1 VERSSG
7 RSYVV
12 KTMCGTGDLRA
23 RMHNEMDIMNQLNH
37 KRLIRLMDAFENSRS
52 MSLITELAG
61 GGDLMDVL
69 VRRSYFTESDIAN
82 YIRQVLEGLQYMHS
96 RGIAHLGLTPG
107 DIYFSRADGDDIQI
121 GDFGL
126 ARRIFDTKLSSLNYG
141 MPEFVA
147 PETANGQGVGLAAD
161 MWSVGVISYL
171 LLSGISPFR
180 GETDSDTLRKV
191 QAGEINFDP
200 DAFKNISADAK
211 DFIANLLLFSADT
224 RLNVTQA
231 LDHSWLKRAA
241 APVADDHHI
250 DTDRLKNYYGRY
262 RDWYANASCRTWYR
276 LRPLAG
282 AFTDPSRMVYPP
294 GIEYTPRCS
303 PEPRRKLSFEGP
315 KNENVPFEYPGYDS
329 TMVSSESQYQYGP
342 DTYLLQL
349 RDVDFPVRLRQY
361 MKVASHRSPSFAVR
375 MSEGNYDIKLPAIH
389 ERRRFTDIMDEE
401 IDDERKSRM
410 YQRYSTN
417 EPYQYYQHQ
426 PRRLKHELGS
436 RSDGHGEAEALLEI
450 KRDGMAPFLREK
462 PKTVAMILNQAA
474 QFSCMA
480 VGDPQPVIQ
489 WYKNDVLIMPG
500 QRVSIE
506 EQENGSSILRIDATC
521 LFDCGVYKVVAR
533 NRSGQTV
540 AKARL
545 VMGDTPSA
553 PDSPDGPEIS
563 DTEILLRWK
572 VPRSDG
578 NSSVLCYS
586 LQQKFADATDW
597 IELADNVD
605 HEFFLVRN
613 LTPRTEYQFRLAARN
628 KFGWSD
634 RSIPTKRIMTKS
646 AGSPKVLITR
656 AMKYLQQLTES
667 GHIVSGAE
675 DAQAPM
681 DYTVETDP
689 STFEPG
695 SPTEQFTFIAEIAR
709 GRFSLVAKCAHKV
722 HNKMFAAKIVTKDD
736 SSAQELAVLRT
747 LCHERIVALHQIY
760 ACDDLYVFIMEKLQG
775 MDVLTF
781 LSQRHEYTEQMVA
794 SIITQILDGLQ
805 YLHWRGIA
813 HLDLQPDNVLLSSS
827 RSLDVKLCDVGSA
840 QRVSKLGTLVQ
851 CPHSLQAYTAPEIL
865 NEEPAFPQ
873 SDIWSLGVLTY
884 VLLSGVSPFSGATDD
899 ETRLNVTYVRY
910 RFEPLYKEISMEAT
924 RFLML
929 LFKRCPGKRPSAEET
944 LEHRWLQPSEH
955 MLKKRERASFFGN
968 RLKEYTEEYHKQR
981 RLVSTTPEYILSS
994 FGLGLSRSMSNQTD
1008 IFTAY

>member
-1 VERSSG
+1 
-7 RSYVV
+7 
-12 KTMCGTGDLRA
+12 
-23 RMHNEMDIMNQLNH
+23 MN
-37 KRLIRLMDAFENSRS
+37 A
-52 MSLITELAG
+52 
-61 GGDLMDVL
+61 
-69 VRRSYFTESDIAN
+69 
-82 YIRQVLEGLQYMHS
+82 
-96 RGIAHLGLTPG
+96 
-107 DIYFSRADGDDIQI
+107 
-121 GDFGL
+121 
-126 ARRIFDTKLSSLNYG
+126 
-141 MPEFVA
+141 
-147 PETANGQGVGLAAD
+147 
-161 MWSVGVISYL
+161 
-171 LLSGISPFR
+171 
-180 GETDSDTLRKV
+180 
-191 QAGEINFDP
+191 
-200 DAFKNISADAK
+200 
-211 DFIANLLLFSADT
+211 
-224 RLNVTQA
+224 
-231 LDHSWLKRAA
+231 
-241 APVADDHHI
+241 
-250 DTDRLKNYYGRY
+250 
-262 RDWYANASCRTWYR
+262 
-276 LRPLAG
+276 
-282 AFTDPSRMVYPP
+282 
-294 GIEYTPRCS
+294 
-303 PEPRRKLSFEGP
+303 
-315 KNENVPFEYPGYDS
+315 
-329 TMVSSESQYQYGP
+329 VSSESQYQYGP

-361 MKVASHRSPSFAVR
+361 MKVASNRSPSFAVR
-375 MSEGNYDIKLPAIH
+375 MSETNFDHRIPAIH

-401 IDDERKSRM
+401 IDDERKSRI

-417 EPYQYYQHQ
+417 EPYQYYQ
-426 PRRLKHELGS
+426 PRRLKHELGT
-436 RSDGHGEAEALLEI
+436 RSDVHSEAEALLEI

-462 PKTVAMILNQAA
+462 PKTVAMLLNQTA

-500 QRVSIE
+500 QRISVQE
-506 EQENGSSILRIDATC
+506 NENGSSILKIESTA

-533 NRSGQTV
+533 NKSGQTV

-545 VMGDTPSA
+545 VMGDTPSE
-553 PDSPDGPEIS
+553 PDSPEWPEIS

-597 IELADNVD
+597 MELADNID

-646 AGSPKVLITR
+646 TGSPKVLITR

-667 GHIVSGAE
+667 GQIITSPDDSSV
-675 DAQAPM
+675 PM
-681 DYTVETDP
+681 DYTTETEPP
-689 STFEPG
+689 STKKE
-695 SPTEQFTFIAEIAR
+695 SPTEEFTFIAEISR

-722 HNKMFAAKIVTKDD
+722 HGKMFAAKIVGKDD
-736 SSAQELAVLRT
+736 DSTQELAVLRT
-747 LCHERIVALHQIY
+747 LCHERIVALHKVY
-760 ACDDLYVFIMEKLQG
+760 VYDELYVFIMEKLQG

-805 YLHWRGIA
+805 YLHWRGMS
-813 HLDLQPDNVLLSSS
+813 HLDLQPDNVLLTSA
-827 RSLDVKLCDVGSA
+827 RSLDVKLCDMGSA
-840 QRVSKLGTLVQ
+840 QRVSKLGTAVR
-851 CPHSLQAYTAPEIL
+851 CPRTLPAYTAPEIL

-884 VLLSGVSPFSGATDD
+884 VLLSGVSPFSGKTDD
-899 ETRLNVTYVRY
+899 ETRLNITYVRY
-910 RFEPLYKEISMEAT
+910 QFEPLYKEISMEAT

-968 RLKEYTEEYHKQR
+968 RLKEYTEEYHQQR
-981 RLVSTTPEYILSS
+981 RLVSTTPANILSS
-994 FGLGLSRSMSNQTD
+994 FGLGLSRSNSNQTD